1 MAQRRVPS
9 DVGGYVLAGGKS
21 SRMGRDKALLELA
34 GRTLA
39 WHAVTKLRRVCADVQ
54 ILTSRPELE
63 VFAPLVRDMQQ
74 GCGPLGGLEAALGHS
89 WHEWNLFLPVD
100 MPFLPSA
107 FLDQWVRAVVAREN
121 RGARMAMFTVDGL
134 PQPLFSML
142 HRDVTLFVHEAM
154 QRGEYKVYPVLEAT
168 GRELAARQGLALSAV
183 LFNLPWDAH
192 ARFSGYQGPG
202 KMEAWWAVTE
212 AQQAAKHLW
221 FANLNTPEEFAEA
234 ERHLDA
240 LDTLAGAMG

>member
-34 GRTLA
+34 GRPLV
-39 WHAVTKLRRVCADVQ
+39 WHAVKKLRRVCADVQ
-54 ILTSRPELE
+54 ILSGRTELE
-63 VFAPLVRDMQQ
+63 EFAPLVRDMHE
-74 GCGPLGGLEAALGHS
+74 GCGPMGGLETALGHS
-89 WHEWNLFLPVD
+89 WHQWNLILPVD

-107 FLDQWVRAVVAREN
+107 FLDNWVRTVLAREN
-121 RGARMAMFTVDGL
+121 RGARIAMFTVDGV
-134 PQPLFSML
+134 PQPLFCVL
-142 HRDVTLFVHEAM
+142 HREVTLFVHDAM
-154 QRGEYKVYPVLEAT
+154 QRGEYKVFPALEAA
-168 GRELAARQGLALSAV
+168 GRELAARQDLALGEV
-183 LFNLPWDAH
+183 LFNLPWDAN
-192 ARFSGYQGPG
+192 AQFSGYHPRPA

-234 ERHLDA
+234 EKHLDA
-240 LDTLAGAMG
+240 LDT